1 MIKLKDVNFSPIIPE
16 NPISTRDQLMK
27 ECWAE
32 IKGLP
37 KPVFDNVWQGPIEVR
52 LEELKLKM
60 KKFEQKAEKLQAQYI
75 EEQKKKESENAAKA
89 EKKKAAKTVTAASTT
104 TPAKTVL
111 NPNFVKIEGG

>member
-89 EKKKAAKTVTAASTT
+89 EKKKAAKTVTAPSTT